1 MKNRSICHVMTIN
14 GHVRIVKIAEI
25 LKVDVNGT
33 RVARIFINI
42 MTQIEIV
49 IRILEKRRVDICAFD
64 FDPSDEIV
72 AA

>member
-1 MKNRSICHVMTIN
+1 MKNRSIGHVMTIN
-14 GHVRIVKIAEI
+14 GHVRIVKVAEI
-25 LKVDVNGT
+25 LKVDIDGT
-33 RVARIFINI
+33 RVARIFIDI

-49 IRILEKRRVDICAFD
+49 VRILEKRRVDICAFD